1 MIFIKIYNNQNCIS
15 FFIYL
20 IKLLQYI
27 QNNWYHNYKRKYLK
41 LQENLIM
48 EELRKIV
55 ADYILPTLGII
66 MLLIYIFAFRNEL
79 SVIFWSI
86 FIIDRVIAFLFEGKF
101 QGCIDSIDNL
111 SNQLNRDS
119 TISLNKVTIL
129 LIGYAGIGLVILT
142 YILFVYTRLFVI
154 IILGE
159 VIDIILKKI
168 LNSIN

>member
-1 MIFIKIYNNQNCIS
+1 
-15 FFIYL
+15 
-20 IKLLQYI
+20 
-27 QNNWYHNYKRKYLK
+27 
-41 LQENLIM
+41 M